1 MRSHADPLGADHL
14 SVARTPFWR
23 RQQFWRVALPVA
35 AALAVIG
42 ALLVI
47 LQVSVG
53 SNGTPNAVTGWGV
66 TYPTPKPPKTV
77 KLDPAAQRIATK
89 FVETA
94 VARKNLDV
102 AYLISGPHVREGM
115 TLKQFLTGNIAVVPY
130 KITKKTSA
138 SMKIDKSYANRAQLE
153 LYPRHAGPQG
163 TRLLRRSSSR
173 RTASGSSTAGC
184 RAEHRRFRPIQVA
197 KCPPRSAS

>member
-1 MRSHADPLGADHL
+1 MRSQADSLGADHV

-23 RQQFWRVALPVA
+23 RQQFWRVALPVG

-66 TYPTPKPPKTV
+66 TYATPKPPKTV
-77 KLDPAAQRIATK
+77 KLDPAAQRAATK
-89 FVETA
+89 FINTA

-130 KITKKTSA
+130 EITSKTDA
-138 SMKIDKSYANRAQLE
+138 QMKIDKSYATSAQLE
-153 LYPRHAGPQG
+153 MYLTTPGRRGRDFFVDLVKKNGKWFVDGWVPRG
-163 TRLLRRSSSR
+163 TP
-173 RTASGSSTAGC
+173 
-184 RAEHRRFRPIQVA
+184 PIPTDVG
-197 KCPPRSAS
+197 R